1 MITVDLDQVHL
12 TTIGTEG
19 RKISARGRIS
29 RVISIPRTLQRDG
42 CLKIETDT
50 VETEVH
56 AIFSGSDC

>member
-12 TTIGTEG
+12 TVGSEE
-19 RKISARGRIS
+19 RKINARGRIS

-42 CLKIETDT
+42 CLKIETDI

-56 AIFSGSDC
+56 AIFSGPEC